1 MGSLRT
7 PPCGVKQS
15 SFFSCFVFC
24 LRDNKANLAGLE
36 LRIMGF
42 LGDSKMNLMHKLFFR
57 KFNDHEYSQLVEIHK
72 KETKALRKRP
82 KFIVGIVLWTG
93 LMFYFLF
100 KTFAP
105 HQWNIPKTR
114 DIVGIIIGII
124 MGLAVSTI
132 VIWLIGKYI
141 FKTSSYLKCFIPFF
155 IPFFMLSMFLTFL
168 TGKGFNIEY
177 LIYIL
182 VGISAFGCIIDS
194 IREYF
199 CERLLQEQK
208 KNQP

>member
-1 MGSLRT
+1 MQNGVIAT

-57 KFNDHEYSQLVEIHK
+57 KFNDQEYSQLVEIHK
-72 KETKALRKRP
+72 KETKTLRKRP
-82 KFIVGIVLWTG
+82 QFIVGIVLWTG
-93 LMFYFLF
+93 LMYYFIF

-105 HQWNIPKTR
+105 NQWNIPKTR
-114 DIVGIIIGII
+114 DIVGII
-124 MGLAVSTI
+124 MGWAVSTI
-132 VIWLIGKYI
+132 VIWLMFKYI
-141 FKTSSYLKCFIPFF
+141 FKTSSKWFILFL
-155 IPFFMLSMFLTFL
+155 IPLMFLMSL
-168 TGKGFNIEY
+168 TRLMGKGFNIEY
-177 LIYIL
+177 LIYVL
-182 VGISAFGCIIDS
+182 VGISAFVCISDS

-208 KNQP
+208 KNQL